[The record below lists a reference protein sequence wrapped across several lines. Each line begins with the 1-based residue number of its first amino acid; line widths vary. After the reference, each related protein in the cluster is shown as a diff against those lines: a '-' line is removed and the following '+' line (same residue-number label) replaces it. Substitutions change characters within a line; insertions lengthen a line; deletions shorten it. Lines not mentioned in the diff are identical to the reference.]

1 MSNKKGIETEMET
14 ETETTVAINN
24 KSVLDKYLLDLHLPG
39 IRGYYQEFI
48 RLATKDS
55 LSYESFLLG
64 LLERESEE
72 RYNNR
77 VSRLLRESKLPL
89 DKNLENFNMKR
100 LPLKECRQVSA
111 LVDGD
116 FLERK
121 ENVLVFGN
129 PGSGKTHLLC
139 AVGQELARKNHRVL
153 FTTCNQLVQD
163 LLLCKR
169 DLKLVKLL
177 KRLSRYEAII
187 IDDIGYVQ
195 QSREEMEVLFT
206 LISERYERGSLLISS
221 NLPFSKWETIFKSPM
236 VTVAAIDRLVHHS
249 VVIELN
255 LESFRMEQALKKS
268 KNPGMEKGKGN
279 AK

>member
-1 MSNKKGIETEMET
+1 MDSEMEMKIETA
-14 ETETTVAINN
+14 VAINT
-24 KSVLDKYLLDLHLPG
+24 KPVLDKYLLELHLPG
-39 IRGYYQEFI
+39 IRGYYEELI

-89 DKNLENFNMKR
+89 DKKLESFDLKR
-100 LPLKECRQVSA
+100 LSLKVCQQASA
-111 LVDGD
+111 LVDGE

-121 ENVLVFGN
+121 ENVLAFGN

-139 AVGQELARKNHRVL
+139 AIGQELVRKNHRVL
-153 FTTCNQLVQD
+153 FTTCNKLVQE

-169 DLKLVKLL
+169 DLKLPKYL
-177 KRLSRYEAII
+177 KRLSKYEAII

-195 QSREEMEVLFT
+195 QNREEMEVLFT

-236 VTVAAIDRLVHHS
+236 VTAAAIDRLVHHS
-249 VVIELN
+249 IIIEMN
-255 LESFRMEQALKKS
+255 LESYRMEQAKSLKKAQ
-268 KNPGMEKGKGN
+268 GKEG
-279 AK
+279 KT